1 MLAGRFFS
9 GIGTGG
15 ATVVVPLVAPS
26 IKPIL
31 LLTQLIFISI

>member
-15 ATVVVPLVAPS
+15 ATVVVPLVNS
-26 IKPIL
+26 ISL
-31 LLTQLIFISI
+31 LPLTQLKHPSI